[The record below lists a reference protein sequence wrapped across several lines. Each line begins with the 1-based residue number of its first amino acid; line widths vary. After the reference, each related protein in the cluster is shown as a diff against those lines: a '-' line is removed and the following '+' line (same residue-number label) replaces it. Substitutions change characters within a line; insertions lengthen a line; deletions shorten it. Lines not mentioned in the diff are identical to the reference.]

1 MVARQRVTCRLVDV
15 VLKMEKNEKRAVIK
29 YLLMKGLSAQQIY
42 LDMKEVLGDDAPSQA
57 TVYRWTSSFKS
68 GRQSTEDEHRSG
80 RPSDTCTEETINSV
94 QDMILKDRRATIRYV
109 AECMKLSSGTTH
121 HIIVDVL
128 GYNKVCARW
137 VPRMLTAE
145 IMHVRMQTSDRN
157 LELYRADPDKFLRRY
172 VTMDETWAHHFD
184 PETKQQSMQW
194 KHPTSPPVVKFLK
207 NVSASKVMVSVFWD
221 SEGVLFTD
229 YLEKGKTVTGVYY
242 AGLIRKLREVIK

>member
-1 MVARQRVTCRLVDV
+1 
-15 VLKMEKNEKRAVIK
+15 MEKNEKRAVIK
-29 YLLMKGLSAQQIY
+29 YLLMKGLSAQQIH

-68 GRQSTEDEHRSG
+68 GRQSTEDEHCSG

-121 HIIVDVL
+121 HIIADVL

-145 IMHVRMQTSDRN
+145 IMHVRMQTSDHN
-157 LELYRADPDKFLRRY
+157 LELYRADPDKFLR
-172 VTMDETWAHHFD
+172 
-184 PETKQQSMQW
+184 
-194 KHPTSPPVVKFLK
+194 
-207 NVSASKVMVSVFWD
+207 
-221 SEGVLFTD
+221 
-229 YLEKGKTVTGVYY
+229 
-242 AGLIRKLREVIK
+242 